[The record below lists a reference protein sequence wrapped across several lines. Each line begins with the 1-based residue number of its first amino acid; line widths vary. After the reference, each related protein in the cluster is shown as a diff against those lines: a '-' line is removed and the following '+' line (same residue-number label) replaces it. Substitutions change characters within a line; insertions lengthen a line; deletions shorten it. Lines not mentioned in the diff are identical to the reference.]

1 MWSNGSNHRTVSVV
15 YNYPYMS
22 DTQSAYSKSYPIEFE
37 GFGSCTVYHLR
48 PGGHDPKHYHNG
60 IEIEYVQK
68 GSCLTHKQGRVYFR
82 KAGEIHEAFND
93 SPEEVVI
100 VCLTIPPESDKNT
113 VYI

>member
-1 MWSNGSNHRTVSVV
+1 
-15 YNYPYMS
+15 MS
-22 DTQSAYSKSYPIEFE
+22 DAQGPYSKSYPIEFD
-37 GFGSCTVYHLR
+37 GFGSCIVYHLR
-48 PGGHDPKHYHNG
+48 PAGHDPKHYHNG

-68 GSCLTHKQGRVYFR
+68 GSCLTHKQGEVYFR
-82 KAGEIHEAFND
+82 TAGEIHEAFND